1 MCSETMLFC
10 VACINSTICTDCSTP
25 KFLKADRSACI
36 DNCTDEDPNT
46 CSDISSNLNSYKCWT
61 STINNCIVCNGG
73 VNSCN

>member
-10 VACINSTICTDCSTP
+10 VACINSTYCTDCSKP

-36 DNCTDEDPNT
+36 DNCKDEDPNT
-46 CSDISSNLNSYKCWT
+46 CSDILSNINSYKCLT
-61 STINNCIVCNGG
+61 ATINNCIVCNGG